1 MQDSLV
7 FKKKKKKAK
16 LSLVLKYAL
25 AIALI
30 VDWFVLPKKD
40 TLKS

>member
-7 FKKKKKKAK
+7 LKKKKP
-16 LSLVLKYAL
+16 SLALKYAP

-30 VDWFVLPKKD
+30 VDLFALPKKD

>member
-7 FKKKKKKAK
+7 LKKKKK
-16 LSLVLKYAL
+16 LSLVLKYAP

-30 VDWFVLPKKD
+30 VDWFALPKKD